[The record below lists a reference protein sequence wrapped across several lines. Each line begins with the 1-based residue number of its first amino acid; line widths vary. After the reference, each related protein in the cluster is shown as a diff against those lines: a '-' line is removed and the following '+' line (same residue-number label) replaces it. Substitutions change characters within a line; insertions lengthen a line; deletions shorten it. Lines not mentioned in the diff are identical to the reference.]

1 MASRTSGYDG
11 FISYSHALDGTLAPA
26 LQRGLERFAKS
37 WYRPRALRIFRDT
50 TSLSAD
56 PGLWSSIERAL
67 ASSRWLV
74 LMASPEAARSVWV
87 DRELAWWLKN
97 RSAGRVLIVL
107 TDGDLVW
114 DQRSGKLDRG
124 KTTALPPTLRDA
136 LAAEEP
142 RWVDLRWLHDAD
154 QVAQTNPR
162 LRDGVAD
169 IAASLRGVSKDALVG
184 EHIRQ
189 HRRTMRLARGAITAL
204 VLLLV
209 ATLIGALVAV
219 SQRNQA
225 RNQPESLPP
234 ASSRRSRKA

>member
-1 MASRTSGYDG
+1 MC
-11 FISYSHALDGTLAPA
+11 
-26 LQRGLERFAKS
+26 
-37 WYRPRALRIFRDT
+37 
-50 TSLSAD
+50 SL
-56 PGLWSSIERAL
+56 I
-67 ASSRWLV
+67 
-74 LMASPEAARSVWV
+74 
-87 DRELAWWLKN
+87 
-97 RSAGRVLIVL
+97 
-107 TDGDLVW
+107 GDLVW

-169 IAASLRGVSKDALVG
+169 IAASLQGVSKDALVG

-225 RNQPESLPP
+225 RNQARIATARQLAAISEGLTSTRPLT
-234 ASSRRSRKA
+234 SRDCSPFKPFGWTRTRRLALHCFKR